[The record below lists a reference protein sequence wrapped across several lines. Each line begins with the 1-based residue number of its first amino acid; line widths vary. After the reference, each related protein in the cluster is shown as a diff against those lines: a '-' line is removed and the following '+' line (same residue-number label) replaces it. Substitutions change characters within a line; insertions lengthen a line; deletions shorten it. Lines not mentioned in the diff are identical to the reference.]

1 MRRHWHESKSSACK
15 LELLRYVGIRRYFVH
30 QLVKTGFF
38 EIIPGPLRKHKI
50 VTYASVANKHT
61 RGWTNILGICHMKI

>member
-1 MRRHWHESKSSACK
+1 MRRHWLESKPSARK
-15 LELLRYVGIRRYFVH
+15 LELLHHVGIRRYFVH

-50 VTYASVANKHT
+50 VTDASVANKHT
-61 RGWTNILGICHMKI
+61 RGWPKGN